1 MKKFSLELLFR
12 IIGIGSASGLIY
24 KDNALMLIGDN
35 SSFLYEYNTISAELL
50 RHPLTENPAVNI
62 PKKQKSDFEA
72 IAEDENY
79 FYVFGSGSTEKRNT
93 MVQVD
98 KASKKIIKS
107 NDLTGLYLS
116 MQSFGNISPDD
127 FNIEGVIFSGETW
140 YFLQRGNGKKSKN
153 AIFTVKGKNLE
164 NDFTILHNSYKLPK
178 INDVKTSFTDGVVV
192 ANTLFFLAAAED
204 SDSTYEDGETLGSIF
219 GSINLTTMNINKT
232 DEISNSQKLEGITL
246 FAETNEQLEFLICD
260 DNDSELLESG
270 IYKLVIGK

>member
-50 RHPLTENPAVNI
+50 RHPLTENPGVNI

-140 YFLQRGNGKKSKN
+140 YFMQRGNGKKSKN

-204 SDSTYEDGETLGSIF
+204 SDSTYEDGEMLGSIF
-219 GSINLTTMNINKT
+219 GSINLTTMNINET